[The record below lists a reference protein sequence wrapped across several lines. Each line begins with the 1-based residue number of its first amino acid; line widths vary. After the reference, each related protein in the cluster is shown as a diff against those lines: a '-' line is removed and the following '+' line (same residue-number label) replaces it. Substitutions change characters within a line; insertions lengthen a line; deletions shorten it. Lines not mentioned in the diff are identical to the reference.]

1 MWPVSFAA
9 PRVLTKE
16 QQTIMDRI
24 RALNI
29 RAYHFTAEETTHFS
43 ILQIAIC
50 TLSQRCRGNER
61 RNYTQASFTCDT
73 RNISRNFK
81 SKVYCFG
88 LQSNLRAGHCV

>member
-43 ILQIAIC
+43 ILQS
-50 TLSQRCRGNER
+50 TKDDLL
-61 RNYTQASFTCDT
+61 T
-73 RNISRNFK
+73 
-81 SKVYCFG
+81 
-88 LQSNLRAGHCV
+88 